1 MGNGRFRR
9 CCYAPHHVYAQCVD
23 AIGACYGHVYITVR
37 HGIHELGMAW
47 RKVHQD
53 SGYMLWYLSSPLR
66 SSISLMRSD
75 LYRWSDNRYGPP
87 PNSRTR
93 YVTW

>member
-9 CCYAPHHVYAQCVD
+9 CCYAPHHVYSQCVD
-23 AIGACYGHVYITVR
+23 SIGARYRHVYIAVR

-47 RKVHQD
+47 REVHQD
-53 SGYMLWYLSSPLR
+53 SGYMLWYVVSPIR
-66 SSISLMRSD
+66 SSISLIRSD
-75 LYRWSDNRYGPP
+75 LYRWSDDRYGPLP
-87 PNSRTR
+87 SSRTR